1 MKNSIIQ
8 SEIDVRGSKINVV
21 RVDGYELYIINRF
34 SKNAK

>member
-34 SKNAK
+34 SKNTK